1 MSGHRPILPSVM
13 SPREVAEAARVDIDT
28 VYRAIQRGQLR
39 ARRVGRQWRID
50 REQVLAGWV
59 R

>member
-1 MSGHRPILPSVM
+1 MKGTPSLPAVLT
-13 SPREVAEAARVDIDT
+13 PQEVAEACRIDVDS
-28 VYRAIQRGQLR
+28 VYRAIKRGLLP
-39 ARRVGRQWRID
+39 ARRVGRKWRID